1 MCGCFLLY
9 RKVRPIEQKD
19 FKQEESSMNEKE
31 TIGNDRI
38 PYEIERKFLI
48 RYPDVE
54 TLLAKPSCIH
64 KSMVQMYLLTN
75 RPGETKRIRKVVQ
88 DGKTT
93 CYYTH
98 KKRLSSLRRIEEE
111 CEISPEEYEE
121 YAMQSDPM
129 LAPIMK
135 DRYCIYENGVCYEI
149 DVFPFWNRQAY
160 LEIELT
166 SENQQITIPD
176 YVEIIREVSDDP
188 LYSNRALAARIP
200 AEEV

>member
-1 MCGCFLLY
+1 
-9 RKVRPIEQKD
+9 
-19 FKQEESSMNEKE
+19 MNGKE
-31 TIGNDRI
+31 MDGNTQI
-38 PYEIERKFLI
+38 PYEIERKYLI

-54 TLLAKPSCIH
+54 MLLANPQCVH

-98 KKRLSSLRRIEEE
+98 KKRLTSLKRIEEE
-111 CEISPEEYEE
+111 REISSEEFEQ

-129 LAPIMK
+129 LSPIMK
-135 DRYCIYENGVCYEI
+135 DRYCIYEDEVCYEI
-149 DVFPFWNRQAY
+149 DVFPFWGRQAY

-166 SENQQITIPD
+166 SEEQQVTIPD
-176 YVEIIREVSDDP
+176 YIEVIREVSDDP
-188 LYSNRALAARIP
+188 AYSNRALAACIP
-200 AEEV
+200 AEG